1 MGDTDWT
8 YYHKELSVPVN
19 TNYFDILL
27 ISETPNSGISYAWF
41 DNVGLI
47 EWTDWEFQA
56 VKSQISNPN
65 DYYFYQIRTD
75 EPITTAAVKYVETAY
90 GPLPQVGV
98 DEQPEQNQMIS
109 QVMNYPNPIK
119 STTKISFYSS
129 VNLGNTE
136 IKIFNI
142 KGQLV
147 REFKIA
153 NYESGMNEII
163 WNGKDSSGKNWVM
176 VFISIQFLRAIEFWL
191 HKNVYC

>member
-136 IKIFNI
+136 N
-142 KGQLV
+142 
-147 REFKIA
+147 
-153 NYESGMNEII
+153 
-163 WNGKDSSGKNWVM
+163 
-176 VFISIQFLRAIEFWL
+176 
-191 HKNVYC
+191 